1 MLVLHLLKQL
11 GWASVLHRSGVPAPA
26 ILKRCV
32 HNYCLLMVVSCVL
45 ELRLWALSRQDKA
58 SARRLQAKQQPSAGN
73 LTSPSPCSSQKGEAG
88 PGQAAQGAS
97 DDVQPPPQPQ
107 QLPSAAV
114 AASSAAGTDAQQ
126 RRLRTAYDSA
136 CSTCAETVAAVAAAH
151 DCGEYETPTCRPA
164 MNNAILLELLMAT
177 THAWGDE
184 QADGAIPSAAGNAG
198 VIEAQPAA
206 AHVLHAPASQLPM
219 QPVSSGSSSAVLPAG
234 RGTLGAVMAHARPAA
249 PAGAHPVSA
258 AADAAVTPVA
268 AALVPAA
275 VGSAA
280 PATVPTRVQALAG
293 VPSAAVPAGRPV
305 WQRRRPRN
313 PQTVR

>member
-206 AHVLHAPASQLPM
+206 A
-219 QPVSSGSSSAVLPAG
+219 GT
-234 RGTLGAVMAHARPAA
+234 GTLGAVMAHARPAA